1 MLIPS
6 IKQLDVNTRSW
17 VLIFILFFMIL
28 NRLNCLTLF
37 FTVASCWNNVAGFNN
52 TCGFMEDVFC
62 IQDSAR
68 SKSFGQNMILKEKF
82 VFLKSSQP
90 KLIFVPGA
98 LSCST
103 RWSMFQL
110 VKITVQFTF
119 MHFELPS
126 FSCYSTYL

>member
-68 SKSFGQNMILKEKF
+68 SKSFGQNMILKEKICI
-82 VFLKSSQP
+82 LKVLSTKTYFCPRSAFMLNSLEHVSISENNSSVY
-90 KLIFVPGA
+90 FHA
-98 LSCST
+98 
-103 RWSMFQL
+103 F
-110 VKITVQFTF
+110 
-119 MHFELPS
+119 
-126 FSCYSTYL
+126 